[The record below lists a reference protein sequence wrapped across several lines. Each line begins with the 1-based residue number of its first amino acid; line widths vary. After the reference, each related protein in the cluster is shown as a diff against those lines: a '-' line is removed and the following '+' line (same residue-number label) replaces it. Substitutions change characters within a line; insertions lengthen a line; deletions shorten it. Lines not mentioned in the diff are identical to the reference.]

1 VTTHRAFDWIILILL
16 VVIWGSAYAAMKI
29 AVEHISPLWNTAAR
43 LWIAVATLGLV
54 LAVSRQPLPSLSDRA
69 WAFYAL
75 NGLVGMAVPFALFA
89 TAAVALPSAVN
100 AICNGASPI
109 FTAGLAHLLLAGEKL
124 TRRKAA
130 GVGLGFV
137 GLLAL
142 VAPRMS
148 QGFNVETLALAAAL
162 GGAGLYAVSNI
173 ITKRAPPVPSRV
185 GAFMFCAWGAA
196 FATLNAVVLGPA
208 PTWPPMSSLLAV
220 TALGVFSTGLA
231 TVGYV
236 FLIQRRGPLFTS
248 MSIYLAPIW
257 ATIIGVALMH
267 ERPSWTAFAALAL
280 ILAGVA
286 LTTTAP
292 RAKAASAQP

>member
-1 VTTHRAFDWIILILL
+1 LTTHRAFDWMVLVLL
-16 VVIWGSAYAAMKI
+16 VVVWGSAFAVMKI

-43 LWIAVATLGLV
+43 LWIAVATLGV
-54 LAVSRQPLPSLSDRA
+54 VRAASRQPLPSLSDRA
-69 WAFYAL
+69 WLFYAA

-89 TAAVALPSAVN
+89 TAATTLPSAVN

-109 FTAGLAHLLLAGEKL
+109 FTAGLAHLLLADGKL

-130 GVGLGFV
+130 GVALGFV

-148 QGFNVETLALAAAL
+148 HGLNIETLALAAAL
-162 GGAGLYAVSNI
+162 GGAALYAVSNI
-173 ITKRAPPVPSRV
+173 ITKSSPPVPSSV
-185 GAFMFCAWGAA
+185 GAFMFCAWGAV
-196 FATLNAVVLGPA
+196 FATLNAAVLGPA

-220 TALGVFSTGLA
+220 TALGVFPTGLA

-257 ATIIGVALMH
+257 ATAIGVLLMH

-280 ILAGVA
+280 ILSGVA
-286 LTTTAP
+286 LTTMPA
-292 RAKAASAQP
+292 RARAAQP